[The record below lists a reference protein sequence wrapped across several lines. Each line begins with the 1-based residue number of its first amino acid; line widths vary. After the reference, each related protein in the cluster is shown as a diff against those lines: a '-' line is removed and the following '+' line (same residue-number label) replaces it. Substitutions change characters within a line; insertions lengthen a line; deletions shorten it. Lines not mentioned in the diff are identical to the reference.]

1 MTTVESRDR
10 AEWITALIRNWVDTA
25 PENTLGGAAREPAWD
40 DPLVGFARGDDAYWD
55 SFKEH
60 VGPFHW
66 TPAEAFGLAFPGGSP
81 SGRNLSVISW
91 ILPQTRATKLDSRR
105 ERTYPPERWARSRIC
120 GEAANEALRRF
131 VVAELGKAGI
141 RAAAPVLLP
150 QWARMPSEKFTFASK
165 WSERHAAFVSGLGTF
180 GLSDGLITP
189 RGKAMRTGSV
199 VAEIVLPP
207 TPRAYRGHRD
217 WCLWFSRG
225 TCRKCAAR
233 CPVGALSERGH
244 DKIPCSKHVHETC
257 KSYIVERFGFEGYA
271 CGLCQTGVPCESR
284 IPRAESDGTD

>member
-1 MTTVESRDR
+1 MAEDRSKDR
-10 AEWITALIRNWVDTA
+10 AAWITALIRNWVSTA
-25 PENTLGGAAREPAWD
+25 PENTLGKTAREPAWD
-40 DPLVGFARGDDAYWD
+40 DPLVGFARGDDPYWE

-66 TPAEAFGLAFPGGSP
+66 TPAEAFALAFPGGAP
-81 SGRNLSVISW
+81 AGRNLAVISW
-91 ILPQTRATKLDSRR
+91 ILPQTRATKIDSRR

-120 GEAANEALRRF
+120 GEAANETLRRH
-131 VVAELGKAGI
+131 VVTELARAGI
-141 RAAAPVLLP
+141 RASAPVLLP
-150 QWARMPSEKFTFASK
+150 QFSRMPSAAFTFAST
-165 WSERHAAFVSGLGTF
+165 WSERHAAFVAGLGTF

-189 RGKAMRTGSV
+189 RGKAIRTGSV
-199 VAEIVLPP
+199 VAELELPP
-207 TPRAYRGHRD
+207 TPRPYKGHRD

>member
-1 MTTVESRDR
+1 MAYDRSKGR
-10 AEWITALIRNWVDTA
+10 AEWITALIRDWVNTS
-25 PENTLGGAAREPAWD
+25 PENTLGNEAGDRAWD
-40 DPLVGFARGDDAYWD
+40 DPLVGFSRGDDPYWE

-66 TPAEAFGLAFPGGSP
+66 TPAEAFAQAFPGGGAGP
-81 SGRNLSVISW
+81 ERLTVVSW
-91 ILPQTRATKLDSRR
+91 VLPQMKKTKMETRR
-105 ERTYPPERWARSRIC
+105 ETTYPPESWARARFY
-120 GEAANEALRRF
+120 GEAVNEKLRRH

-150 QWARMPSEKFTFASK
+150 GFSRMPSERFTFAST

-189 RGKAMRTGSV
+189 RGKAMRAGSV
-199 VAEIVLPP
+199 IAEIEVQP
-207 TPRAYRGHRD
+207 TPRPYRGHRD

-244 DKIPCSKHVHETC
+244 DKILCSRHVHETC
-257 KSYIVERFGFEGYA
+257 KAVIAERYGFAGYA
-271 CGLCQTGVPCESR
+271 CGLCQTAVPCESR
-284 IPRAESDGTD
+284 IPAAEDGG